1 MLSPFPFASDVSYMR
16 LPLLAAALA
25 LVAAPVLAQDAVVLR
40 PGHPDLMTA
49 GLTIDT
55 ETVGLRIVEPR
66 AQDLGTVVSTV
77 SREGDVVTIV
87 TDADAPQ
94 AGMAYESTVTLSW
107 PTLAPIMRTRTAGSS
122 TGTTTYDGAH
132 VTGSYGRGDWDPL
145 PFDIT
150 LAAPAFQPEAV
161 PLVARA
167 LPFRAGY
174 TATVPTFTA
183 DTRLRDI
190 SLTVVGEE
198 PFTRADGTVAQ
209 AWVVEESST
218 ARGSSDRRHFV
229 DAETRALIATTTSAR
244 GGTSIVSEPVTEASL
259 AALAAQAQTPAVALR
274 PGLDR
279 LAVDA
284 LMDYDKAWTVTLVE
298 PQQQDIGTLTRSVV
312 IDREA
317 GTLTMVAETVIAI
330 AGQQTVER
338 SVVAYP
344 SLAPISTRI
353 EAGDSVVDLTYDGL
367 TVTGTRT
374 SDDETVDV
382 DFTLDEPFFGPSFAA
397 EAVRLV
403 TLEAGY
409 RGEYHTINPREGA
422 MTIEFAVG
430 EPEEVGGR
438 TAWPVD
444 VVTEGAPDQT
454 FSIDAE
460 TREVLRVRL
469 RPQVGVVVD
478 IVPAE

>member
-1 MLSPFPFASDVSYMR
+1 MR
-16 LPLLAAALA
+16 FLLLAALV

-49 GLTIDT
+49 GLTVDT
-55 ETVGLRIVEPR
+55 ETVGIRVVEPR

-77 SREGDVVTIV
+77 SREGDVVTVV
-87 TDADAPQ
+87 TEADAPQ
-94 AGMAYESTVTLSW
+94 AGMDYESTVTMTW
-107 PTLAPIMRTRTAGSS
+107 PTLAPRTRMRTAGTS
-122 TGTTTYDGAH
+122 TGTTTYDGAR
-132 VTGSYGRGDWDPL
+132 VTGRYGRGDWDPL

-150 LAAPAFQPEAV
+150 LPGPVFAPEAV

-174 TATVPTFTA
+174 RATVPTFTA

-218 ARGSSDRRHFV
+218 ARGSSARRHFV
-229 DAETRALIATTTSAR
+229 DAQTRALIATTSTAR
-244 GGTSIVSEPVTEASL
+244 GGTEIVSEPVTEASL
-259 AALAAQAQTPAVALR
+259 AALAAQAATPAVALR

-284 LMDYDKAWTVTLVE
+284 LADYDRAWTVKLVE

-312 IDREA
+312 IDRAA
-317 GTLTMVAETVIAI
+317 GTLTVESETVIAI
-330 AGQQTVER
+330 AGQQTTER
-338 SVVAYP
+338 SVMAYP

-353 EAGDSVVDLTYDGL
+353 EAGDTVVDLAYDGL

-374 SDDETVDV
+374 SGGETTDV
-382 DFTLDEPFFGPSFAA
+382 DFTFDEPVFDPSFAA

-409 RGEYHTINPREGA
+409 RGAYHTVNPSEGP

-430 EPEEVGGR
+430 EPEEVDGR

-444 VVTEGAPDQT
+444 VVAEGAPDQT
-454 FSIDAE
+454 FSVDAE
-460 TREVLRVRL
+460 TREVLRIRL
-469 RPQVGVVVD
+469 RPQLGVVVD